1 MKKVLIAL
9 LTLTLTVS
17 AVACG
22 SDDAE
27 DNAANTTEAAV
38 TTAAPATTAAQ
49 TDAPETE
56 APEDDTPA
64 PEIEFTVYPL
74 SWVDNNGEAMTYYEI
89 TANDDGSTHVVYTME
104 TYADA
109 LANYGYAGYSWVN
122 MAADVSEF
130 YNGQTKF
137 VMKIKGLAGD
147 TVLIKPFD
155 DQNLEQTITFDG
167 SEQVIEFDLTGVS
180 DPASTY
186 IILFGA
192 AGACDASGEFDIISA
207 GFVE

>member
-9 LTLTLTVS
+9 LTLTLAMT

-22 SDDAE
+22 SDDA
-27 DNAANTTEAAV
+27 DAANTTENTAA

-49 TDAPETE
+49 TTAATTEEPEV
-56 APEDDTPA
+56 DTPA

-74 SWVDNNGEAMTYYEI
+74 AWADNNGDTTYYEI

-104 TYADA
+104 TYDDA
-109 LANYGYAGYSWVN
+109 FAHYGYGGFSWVN
-122 MAADVSEF
+122 MAADVSEY

-137 VMKIKGLAGD
+137 IMKVKGLAGD
-147 TVLIKPFD
+147 NLLIKPFD
-155 DQNLEQTITFDG
+155 DQALEQTITFDG
-167 SEQVIEFDLTGVS
+167 SEQVVEFDLTGVS

-192 AGACDASGEFDIISA
+192 GGVCDASGEFDIISA